1 MNKVLQVKFLISNSR
16 CFVKFNHFLKVS
28 FEKILGE
35 DKSQSWLGNSF
46 RVLCLRFKLERNV
59 NPNYYFG
66 EEKKLNE
73 Y

>member
-1 MNKVLQVKFLISNSR
+1 MNKVLQVKFLALNSH
-16 CFVKFNHFLKVS
+16 CFVRFNHSFKVS
-28 FEKILGE
+28 FGKILGE
-35 DKSQSWLGNSF
+35 DKSQPWPGNSF
-46 RVLCLRFKLERNV
+46 RVLYVRFKLERSV